1 MTLDAAK
8 ALKDRLRA
16 DLRVA
21 MKAGASR
28 DASVIRALVAA
39 LDNAEAPPVRKDPD
53 AALGYAFASGAAEV
67 ERLLLGEADVR
78 RVLLAEIAERE
89 AAADEMRRL
98 AQADRAAALD
108 AEIAVAKR
116 YLD

>member
-78 RVLLAEIAERE
+78 RVLLVEIAERE